1 MIVPCGCRKRSIGE
15 PCPKVTRKEPRHF
28 DMPDL
33 TVGFGND
40 RLRRGYTNWCNRV
53 GVITSA
59 QLGDARTEKKMEA
72 FRFGCI
78 VQDEHYCPRPELEAQ
93 LRRYVRS
100 GQNVV
105 LQGERRMGKS
115 SLVVKVVN
123 GIRGTGL
130 LYVDLLGISTPSDFC
145 RRVVDGIVE
154 LDSSRSFLRKTVSL
168 LSSLRPLVVLDQDT
182 GLPKISIDARSATS
196 PAGIGAV
203 MAMVAAHARE
213 RRICAVFDEFQDI
226 LDLPDANQALAEM
239 RSRVQFMSET
249 PFVFLGSVRNRMRE
263 IFSHP
268 SSPFFKSAVAIDV
281 GEMERGAFADFLAK
295 RFSVGRRSADR
306 DFLLGVVDDL
316 GGVPGDVQELCD
328 ALWYATGPGDRVDA
342 ASLDAA
348 YEYIFAHERTSYE
361 TYWKTFSPQQRRVLR
376 ALAACGG
383 RHVSSSDF
391 FEAAGVYNASS
402 VKKALSRL
410 ETLGHVYRFR
420 DEFKFANPFFRE
432 WLRRRF

>member
-1 MIVPCGCRKRSIGE
+1 
-15 PCPKVTRKEPRHF
+15 
-28 DMPDL
+28 
-33 TVGFGND
+33 
-40 RLRRGYTNWCNRV
+40 
-53 GVITSA
+53 
-59 QLGDARTEKKMEA
+59 MEA